1 MFLWWINAPDEL
13 KVINFSDEVTDL
25 LHKVS
30 RFPPVFLNESTLIMF
45 SECAAPDLLTVNS
58 RRRSFCGLQ
67 AAFIHSHLALWFNY
81 FFFFFLAQ
89 TKLSIWF
96 TGAHRVGVGVDPLT
110 HFIVHLAPHPPTP
123 HPPPQA

>member
-81 FFFFFLAQ
+81 FFFFFFG
-89 TKLSIWF
+89 S
-96 TGAHRVGVGVDPLT
+96 D
-110 HFIVHLAPHPPTP
+110 
-123 HPPPQA
+123 

>member
-1 MFLWWINAPDEL
+1 MFLWRINAPDEL

-30 RFPPVFLNESTLIMF
+30 QFPPVFLNESTLIMF

-81 FFFFFLAQ
+81 FFFFFFWLRLNCPSGLQ
-89 TKLSIWF
+89 EHTEWEWEW
-96 TGAHRVGVGVDPLT
+96 AH
-110 HFIVHLAPHPPTP
+110 
-123 HPPPQA
+123 